1 LPKKDIK
8 GDIEGGRTFM
18 LMNQKNQHCENG
30 WTTESNS
37 ICSKQSPFTFQWHS
51 SQR

>member
-1 LPKKDIK
+1 MKEMKYLYNENYVLPKKDIK

-30 WTTESNS
+30 
-37 ICSKQSPFTFQWHS
+37 
-51 SQR
+51 